1 MNAVARRERLMELLE
16 KADGAVSA
24 TALAHT
30 LSVSRQIIVG
40 DIALLRA
47 AGERITA
54 TPRGYV
60 LDRSAAGELRTVA
73 CRHTTP
79 EDMANELNIM
89 VDNGCTVLDV
99 VIEHAVYGQLTGQ
112 LLLANRHDVAQFM
125 ERILAERASPL
136 SALTGGVHLHTLL
149 CPDEE
154 AYERTVRE
162 LDAAGILFVK
172 N

>member
-1 MNAVARRERLMELLE
+1 MNTIARRERLMELLE

-60 LDRSAAGELRTVA
+60 LERGAPGELRTVA
-73 CRHTTP
+73 CRHTAP
-79 EDMANELNIM
+79 EDMARELNIM
-89 VDNGCTVLDV
+89 VDNGCTVV
-99 VIEHAVYGQLTGQ
+99 NVIVEHQVYGQLVGQ
-112 LLLANRHDVAQFM
+112 LDLSNRYDVSEFIQAV
-125 ERILAERASPL
+125 EAHGARPL
-136 SALTGGVHLHTLL
+136 SDLTGGIHLHTLR
-149 CPDEE
+149 CPDEG
-154 AYERTVRE
+154 AYRRVTQALRE
-162 LDAAGILFVK
+162 AGILLT
-172 N
+172 

>member
-1 MNAVARRERLMELLE
+1 MNTIARRERLMELLE

-60 LDRSAAGELRTVA
+60 LERGAPGELRTVA
-73 CRHTTP
+73 CRHTAP
-79 EDMANELNIM
+79 ADMARELNIM
-89 VDNGCTVLDV
+89 VDNGCTVV
-99 VIEHAVYGQLTGQ
+99 NVIVEHQVYGQLVGQ
-112 LLLANRHDVAQFM
+112 LDLSNRYDVSEFIQAV
-125 ERILAERASPL
+125 EAHGAKPL
-136 SALTGGVHLHTLL
+136 SDLTGGIHLHTLC
-149 CPDEE
+149 CPDEG
-154 AYERTVRE
+154 AYRRVTQALKE
-162 LDAAGILFVK
+162 AGILLT
-172 N
+172 

>member
-1 MNAVARRERLMELLE
+1 MNAGVRRERLMKLLE
-16 KADGAVSA
+16 EADRAVSA

-79 EDMANELNIM
+79 ADMARELNIM
-89 VDNGCTVLDV
+89 VDNGCTVV
-99 VIEHAVYGQLTGQ
+99 NVIVEHQVYGQLVGQ
-112 LLLANRHDVAQFM
+112 LDLSNRYDVSEFIQAV
-125 ERILAERASPL
+125 EAHGARPL
-136 SALTGGVHLHTLL
+136 SDLTGGIHLHTLR
-149 CPDEE
+149 CPDEG
-154 AYERTVRE
+154 AYRRVTAALKE
-162 LDAAGILFVK
+162 AGILLT
-172 N
+172 

>member
-89 VDNGCTVLDV
+89 VDNGCTVV
-99 VIEHAVYGQLTGQ
+99 NVIVDHRVYGQLVGQ
-112 LLLANRHDVAQFM
+112 LDLSSRYDVSVFIQKVVENGAKPLLSD
-125 ERILAERASPL
+125 
-136 SALTGGVHLHTLL
+136 LTGGIHLHTLR
-149 CPDEE
+149 CPNESAYRRVAE
-154 AYERTVRE
+154 ALQE
-162 LDAAGILFVK
+162 AGILLT
-172 N
+172 

>member
-1 MNAVARRERLMELLE
+1 MNTIQRRERLMELLE

-60 LDRSAAGELRTVA
+60 LERGAPGELRTVA
-73 CRHTTP
+73 CRHTAP
-79 EDMANELNIM
+79 ADMARELNIM
-89 VDNGCTVLDV
+89 VDNGCTVV
-99 VIEHAVYGQLTGQ
+99 NVIVEHQVYGQLVGQ
-112 LLLANRHDVAQFM
+112 LDLSNRYDVSEFIQAV
-125 ERILAERASPL
+125 EAHGAKPL
-136 SALTGGVHLHTLL
+136 SDLTGGIHLHTLR
-149 CPDEE
+149 CPDEG
-154 AYERTVRE
+154 AYRRVTRALKE
-162 LDAAGILFVK
+162 AGILLT
-172 N
+172 

>member
-1 MNAVARRERLMELLE
+1 MNTIARRERLMELLE

-60 LDRSAAGELRTVA
+60 LERGAPGELRTVA
-73 CRHTTP
+73 CRHTAP
-79 EDMANELNIM
+79 ADMARELNIM
-89 VDNGCTVLDV
+89 VDNGCTVV
-99 VIEHAVYGQLTGQ
+99 NVIVEHQVYGQLVGQ
-112 LLLANRHDVAQFM
+112 LDLSSRYDVSEFIQAV
-125 ERILAERASPL
+125 EAHGAKPL
-136 SALTGGVHLHTLL
+136 SDLTGGIHLHTLR
-149 CPDEE
+149 CPDEG
-154 AYERTVRE
+154 AYRRVTQALKE
-162 LDAAGILFVK
+162 AGILLT
-172 N
+172 

>member
-1 MNAVARRERLMELLE
+1 MNTIARRERLMELLE

-60 LDRSAAGELRTVA
+60 LERGAPGELRTVA
-73 CRHTTP
+73 CRHTAP
-79 EDMANELNIM
+79 ADMARELNIM
-89 VDNGCTVLDV
+89 VDNGCTVV
-99 VIEHAVYGQLTGQ
+99 NVIVEHQVYGQLVGQ
-112 LLLANRHDVAQFM
+112 LDLSNRYDVLEFIQAV
-125 ERILAERASPL
+125 EAHGAKPL
-136 SALTGGVHLHTLL
+136 SDLTGGIHLHTLR
-149 CPDEE
+149 CPDEG
-154 AYERTVRE
+154 AYRRVTQALKE
-162 LDAAGILFVK
+162 AGILLT
-172 N
+172 

>member
-1 MNAVARRERLMELLE
+1 MNTIARRERLMELLE

-60 LDRSAAGELRTVA
+60 LERGAPGELRTVA
-73 CRHTTP
+73 CRHTAP
-79 EDMANELNIM
+79 ADMARELNIM
-89 VDNGCTVLDV
+89 VDNGCTVV
-99 VIEHAVYGQLTGQ
+99 NVIVEHQVYGQLVGQ
-112 LLLANRHDVAQFM
+112 LDLSNRYDVSEFIQAV
-125 ERILAERASPL
+125 EAHGAKPL
-136 SALTGGVHLHTLL
+136 SDLTGGIHLHTLR
-149 CPDEE
+149 CPDES
-154 AYERTVRE
+154 AYRRVTQALKE
-162 LDAAGILFVK
+162 AGILLT
-172 N
+172 

>member
-1 MNAVARRERLMELLE
+1 MNAGVRRERLMKLLE
-16 KADGAVSA
+16 EADRAVSA

-79 EDMANELNIM
+79 ADMARELNIM
-89 VDNGCTVLDV
+89 VDNGCTVV
-99 VIEHAVYGQLTGQ
+99 NVIVEHQVYGQLVGQ
-112 LLLANRHDVAQFM
+112 LDLSNRYDVSEFIQAV
-125 ERILAERASPL
+125 EAHGARPL
-136 SALTGGVHLHTLL
+136 SDLTGGIHLHTLR
-149 CPDEE
+149 CPDEG
-154 AYERTVRE
+154 AYRRVSAALKE
-162 LDAAGILFVK
+162 AGILLT
-172 N
+172 

>member
-16 KADGAVSA
+16 RANGAVSA

-89 VDNGCTVLDV
+89 VDNGCTVV
-99 VIEHAVYGQLTGQ
+99 NVIVDHRVYGQLVGQ
-112 LLLANRHDVAQFM
+112 LDLSSRYDVSVFIQKVVENGAK
-125 ERILAERASPL
+125 PL
-136 SALTGGVHLHTLL
+136 SDLTGGIHLHTLR
-149 CPDEE
+149 CPDEGAYRRVTE
-154 AYERTVRE
+154 ALQE
-162 LDAAGILFVK
+162 AGILLT
-172 N
+172 

>member
-1 MNAVARRERLMELLE
+1 MNTIARRERLMELLE

-60 LDRSAAGELRTVA
+60 LERGAPGELRTVA
-73 CRHTTP
+73 CRHTAP
-79 EDMANELNIM
+79 ADMARELNIM
-89 VDNGCTVLDV
+89 VDNGCTVV
-99 VIEHAVYGQLTGQ
+99 NVIVEHQVYGQLVGQ
-112 LLLANRHDVAQFM
+112 LDLSNRYDVSEFIQAV
-125 ERILAERASPL
+125 EAHGARPL
-136 SALTGGVHLHTLL
+136 SDLTGGIHLHTLR
-149 CPDEE
+149 CPDEG
-154 AYERTVRE
+154 AYRRVTQALKE
-162 LDAAGILFVK
+162 AGILLT
-172 N
+172 

>member
-1 MNAVARRERLMELLE
+1 MNTIQRRERLMELLE

-60 LDRSAAGELRTVA
+60 ILRETGGLVRQVA
-73 CRHTTP
+73 CRHTAP
-79 EDMANELNIM
+79 ADMARELNIM
-89 VDNGCTVLDV
+89 VDNGCTVV
-99 VIEHAVYGQLTGQ
+99 NVIVEHQVYGQLVGQ
-112 LLLANRHDVAQFM
+112 LDLSNRYDVSEFIQAV
-125 ERILAERASPL
+125 EAHGARPL
-136 SALTGGVHLHTLL
+136 SDLTGGIHLHTLR
-149 CPDEE
+149 CPEE
-154 AYERTVRE
+154 GAYRRVTQALKE
-162 LDAAGILFVK
+162 AGILLT
-172 N
+172 